1 MEKKYKKWDE
11 IVNPALERTRKRRV
25 PGPFE
30 EEIARTFGLDDDQR
44 EGGEIVTIVDDG
56 SNGETE
62 SGDSDREAITSDPV
76 STNSSDTFRTEKY
89 PSGEMRPERPPSGL
103 DRWSETPAMQE
114 RRAGPKVIQRVEPE
128 LTEEELRIKEEKKK
142 KIESVMD
149 EFVNWKES
157 L

>member
-1 MEKKYKKWDE
+1 
-11 IVNPALERTRKRRV
+11 
-25 PGPFE
+25 
-30 EEIARTFGLDDDQR
+30 
-44 EGGEIVTIVDDG
+44 
-56 SNGETE
+56 
-62 SGDSDREAITSDPV
+62 
-76 STNSSDTFRTEKY
+76 
-89 PSGEMRPERPPSGL
+89 
-103 DRWSETPAMQE
+103 MQE